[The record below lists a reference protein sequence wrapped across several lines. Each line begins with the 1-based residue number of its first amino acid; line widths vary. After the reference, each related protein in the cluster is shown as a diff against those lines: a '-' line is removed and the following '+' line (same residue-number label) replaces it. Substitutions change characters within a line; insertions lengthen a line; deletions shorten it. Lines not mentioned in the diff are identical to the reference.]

1 MLFAWIEIGQS
12 LIHCVGKTH
21 CTKKCSDYATS
32 VANTENYRVVFVTS
46 LFFFCDSRKRV
57 IPSNPITI
65 NVIDFFY
72 VDMASSF
79 YRVESMPCE
88 NKNSFINGIFIPF
101 MFCFVSKETAYAG
114 LLDAF
119 ASTGSNL
126 KNLKIKKGSG

>member
-1 MLFAWIEIGQS
+1 MTVLRFFFFLRILAIE
-12 LIHCVGKTH
+12 
-21 CTKKCSDYATS
+21 
-32 VANTENYRVVFVTS
+32 TS
-46 LFFFCDSRKRV
+46 L
-57 IPSNPITI
+57 SNPITF

-79 YRVESMPCE
+79 YHVESMPCE
-88 NKNSFINGIFIPF
+88 NKNSFINGACAPF